1 MIGNAYLSILFIVT
15 TIVVLSNFNAN
26 AQISGKWS
34 ADLQPRQGSNA
45 TGTATLELL
54 NNGEN
59 VQYSIAGSGL
69 SNVTGIAIS
78 QEMGSGRTPDVVT
91 LATASQSGIGPG
103 SGSLTGN
110 FTASD
115 LMGPLKDKSMADFVK
130 TINEGKII
138 FRVNTMAF
146 PLGEIIGNVTAG
158 VSNATETAM
167 NATANATE
175 TAMNATANATETAIG
190 QAESVVSTTAN
201 STANATGEVMTQTE
215 DVVNLTS
222 DAASNATQTAMDN
235 TLIIASDASSN
246 ATSDDK
252 TEANEIIS
260 AASNASSNA
269 TNATETTL
277 GQAEE
282 AVSPA
287 ANATANAT
295 EAASNETGNPILD
308 ALKNIFGGI
317 TGDN

>member
-34 ADLQPRQGSNA
+34 ADLQPTQGSNA
-45 TGTATLELL
+45 TGTATLELQ

-59 VQYSIAGSGL
+59 VQYSIAGNGL

-158 VSNATETAM
+158 ASNATGTAM
-167 NATANATE
+167 NATANATG
-175 TAMNATANATETAIG
+175 TAIG

-201 STANATGEVMTQTE
+201 ATANATGEVMTQTE

-246 ATSDDK
+246 ATSDDM

-269 TNATETTL
+269 TNATETTM

-282 AVSPA
+282 AVSSA

-308 ALKNIFGGI
+308 ALKNMFGGI